1 MYTIDISKLRPDGRP
16 QLELHAPVL
25 SLPAALRVA
34 DSHAPAPLN
43 VATRTRI
50 RREHGGVAKVGQV
63 LIAIACE
70 F

>member
-1 MYTIDISKLRPDGRP
+1 MYTVEISKLRPAGRP
-16 QLELHAPVL
+16 QLELHAPVM

-43 VATRTRI
+43 VATRSRM